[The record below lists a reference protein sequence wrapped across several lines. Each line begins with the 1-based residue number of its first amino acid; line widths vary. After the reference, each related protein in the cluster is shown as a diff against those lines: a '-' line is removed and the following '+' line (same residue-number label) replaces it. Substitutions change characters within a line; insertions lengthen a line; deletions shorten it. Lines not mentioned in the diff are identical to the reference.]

1 MKRVR
6 VLTLVVLGA
15 LALSSCTLVSPNAK
29 PVQIAKSKVGLN
41 LLSPT
46 IPGTNGA
53 HVRFNTQPVYIVDA
67 TGQLAPSSRIVPTP
81 AALSTVIEQLLL
93 GPSAIERSIGDS
105 SALPEDLVL
114 VSASI
119 HHQVGYL
126 NFASSLRSLPQ
137 AKEMLAIGQLVF
149 TANGVGATKGIVIKV
164 AGVIQSLPTP
174 SGHSLRLVTQQDF
187 QTLLNS

>member
-1 MKRVR
+1 
-6 VLTLVVLGA
+6 
-15 LALSSCTLVSPNAK
+15 LVSPNAT
-29 PVQIAKSKVGLN
+29 PVHIQKSKVGLE

-105 SALPEDLVL
+105 SALPTKLVL

-126 NFASSLRSLPQ
+126 NLATSLRSLPLD
-137 AKEMLAIGQLVF
+137 KELLAIGQLAY

-164 AGVIQSLPTP
+164 AGVIQTLPTP
-174 SGHSLRLVTQQDF
+174 NGQSLRLVTQQDF
-187 QTLLNS
+187 QSLLDT

>member
-1 MKRVR
+1 VR
-6 VLTLVVLGA
+6 RLRPLLVVLLGA
-15 LALSSCTLVSPNAK
+15 LALASCTLVSPNAK
-29 PVQIAKSKVGLN
+29 PVRIEKSKVGLE

-93 GPSAIERSIGDS
+93 GPSTIERSIGDS
-105 SALPEDLVL
+105 SALPTKLVL
-114 VSASI
+114 VSASV

-126 NFASSLRSLPQ
+126 NFASSLRSLPLD
-137 AKEMLAIGQLVF
+137 KELLAIGQLAY

-164 AGVIQSLPTP
+164 AGVIQALPTP
-174 SGHSLRLVTQQDF
+174 TGKSLRLVTQQDF
-187 QTLLNS
+187 QSLLDT